1 MERLLFGNDEAK
13 VHKYRYIIM
22 HFDELIPI
30 SYHRK
35 NLPAKYIQMFFQFVG
50 IPSGLE
56 SNAVDYF
63 NEIYLST
70 SGHKF
75 ATVTYQAVNSYKKEV
90 LEDKEGAY
98 KDFTKRIKQHFYS
111 VVPLQKVV
119 DF

>member
-1 MERLLFGNDEAK
+1 
-13 VHKYRYIIM
+13 M
-22 HFDELIPI
+22 HFDELIPN

-63 NEIYLST
+63 NEMYLSS

-75 ATVTYQAVNSYKKEV
+75 ATVTYQAINGHKKAV
-90 LEDKEGAY
+90 LEDKDGAY
-98 KDFTKRIKQHFYS
+98 KDFTKNIKEHFYS
-111 VVPLQKVV
+111 IVPLPKVAN
-119 DF
+119 F